1 MPEFLINLIIV
12 AVVLIVLGGVV
23 FYIVREKK
31 KGSKCIGCPYANSCG
46 AGNDKCSCGSGNA
59 HS

>member
-1 MPEFLINLIIV
+1 MPGFLINLIIV

-31 KGSKCIGCPYANSCG
+31 KGSKCIGCPYARECAARKNGGCG
-46 AGNDKCSCGSGNA
+46 TNQK
-59 HS
+59 

>member
-31 KGSKCIGCPYANSCG
+31 KGSKCIGCPHGKSC
-46 AGNDKCSCGSGNA
+46 ASCCGGCASNNKTN
-59 HS
+59 

>member
-31 KGSKCIGCPYANSCG
+31 KGSKCIGCPHARECAARKNG
-46 AGNDKCSCGSGNA
+46 GCSTNQK
-59 HS
+59 

>member
-31 KGSKCIGCPYANSCG
+31 KGSKCIGCPYARECAARKNGGCG
-46 AGNDKCSCGSGNA
+46 TNQK
-59 HS
+59 

>member
-12 AVVLIVLGGVV
+12 AVVLIVLGGMV

-31 KGSKCIGCPYANSCG
+31 KGSKCIGCPYARECVARRNG
-46 AGNDKCSCGSGNA
+46 GCSTNQK
-59 HS
+59 

>member
-1 MPEFLINLIIV
+1 MPGFLINLIIV

-31 KGSKCIGCPYANSCG
+31 KGSKCIGCPHARECAARKNGGCG
-46 AGNDKCSCGSGNA
+46 TNQK
-59 HS
+59 